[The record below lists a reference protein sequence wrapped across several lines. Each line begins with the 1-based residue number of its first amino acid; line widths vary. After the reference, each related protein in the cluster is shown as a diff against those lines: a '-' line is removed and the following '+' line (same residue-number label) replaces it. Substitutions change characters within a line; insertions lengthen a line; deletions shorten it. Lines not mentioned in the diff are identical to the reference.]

1 MQKSTLIISRETK
14 HIDRKNLWQTNLI
27 ITFTSVIL
35 LVFYKMMT
43 IRWRFTGGKTPTY
56 LKEKYHRS
64 FIYGNSARTKLKSLF
79 PPLKCSHLQPGF
91 CQIHN
96 SSQFG
101 PEKTFSFCSW
111 GYCANKTLFFKAGK
125 LCRGHQCRCET
136 QRALK
141 SFSYGSR
148 SSSSD
153 TMLPVITIVLTTDL
167 TESLEILGRLGL
179 ELGQEIRCKIL
190 EGSCKSPRF
199 SWKPEGP
206 STSSQ

>member
-1 MQKSTLIISRETK
+1 
-14 HIDRKNLWQTNLI
+14 
-27 ITFTSVIL
+27 
-35 LVFYKMMT
+35 MT

-125 LCRGHQCRCET
+125 LCCGHQCRCET

-153 TMLPVITIVLTTDL
+153 TMLPVITIILTTDL

-190 EGSCKSPRF
+190 EGSCKVPDFLGNQKDLPHLHNNGENS
-199 SWKPEGP
+199 E
-206 STSSQ
+206 SSMAPVLQNQRDFFCYVSESKK